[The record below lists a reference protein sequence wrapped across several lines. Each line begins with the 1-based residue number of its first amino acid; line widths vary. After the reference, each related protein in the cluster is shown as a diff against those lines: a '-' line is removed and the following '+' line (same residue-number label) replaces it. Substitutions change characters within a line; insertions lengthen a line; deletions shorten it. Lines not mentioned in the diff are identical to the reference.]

1 MIRSLALV
9 KIRTLAAMLRP
20 YTTRLEIA
28 GSIRR
33 GKADVKD
40 GELVA
45 IAAPGLL
52 PFFDHLVE
60 VGVIAKAHYGANGTT
75 RWGAKYRGLVWRGLR
90 VEIFLTNEHSWG
102 YQYWLRTG
110 PGDANQF
117 IMTRLVQTHAP
128 FRFIEGVCWYAPNG
142 WTWNAKRDRWEA
154 SERQQVSLPEEAH
167 LFALLGLPEIRPDFR
182 TEQVYR
188 NQMLTATHRWGNP
201 ANHLIIMDEMVSQ
214 PTLFSLEAT
223 RVHEEKALPPEQP
236 TAPRIHP
243 VTVSAWTPALTAQ
256 YATQVYRES
265 IEQFEKKAI
274 ALRRLAGGDRHSHYW
289 RAADS
294 ALAAASALR
303 GVQA

>member
-9 KIRTLAAMLRP
+9 KIRTLAELLRP

-33 GKADVKD
+33 GKPDVKD

-52 PFFDHLVE
+52 PFLDHLVE
-60 VGVIAKAHYGANGTT
+60 VGVIAKAQYGANGTT
-75 RWGAKYRGLVWRGLR
+75 RWGAKYRGLVWRG
-90 VEIFLTNEHSWG
+90 EIFLTDAHSWG

-128 FRFIEGVCWYAPNG
+128 FRFIEGVCWYAPGG

-154 SERQQVSLPEEAH
+154 SARQQVSLPEEAH

-201 ANHLIIMDEMVSQ
+201 ANHLIIIDEMVSQ
-214 PTLFSLEAT
+214 PTLFSLEAA
-223 RVHEEKALPPEQP
+223 RVHEEQALPPEQP

-243 VTVSAWTPALTAQ
+243 VMVSTWTPDLASR
-256 YATQVYRES
+256 YAAQVYEES
-265 IEQFEKKAI
+265 IAQFERQAA
-274 ALRRLAGGDRHSHYW
+274 ALRRLAGGDRNSHYW
-289 RAADS
+289 AAADR
-294 ALAAASALR
+294 AQATASVLKAVR
-303 GVQA
+303 A